1 MRRAIAPPTLLE
13 CNIRMNPSLLLIDDH
28 SLFRAGLR
36 WMLTDAVAGVAV
48 REASSIDEALGG
60 DRRAAPPQLVLLDIQ
75 LPGLNGLDG
84 ITLLHRRWPDCPVI
98 VLSADGSGAT
108 AREALRRGARGFLSK
123 AAPAAQILSTVL
135 AALEAAPGAPAPGP
149 DEGEGG
155 GPRLTARQCEV
166 LELLCQGLSNKVI
179 GKRLFL
185 SENTVRGHVQ
195 AVLAAL
201 KVASRAEAAFAARSR
216 GLVG

>member
-1 MRRAIAPPTLLE
+1 MNSEP
-13 CNIRMNPSLLLIDDH
+13 MNPSLLLIDDH

-36 WMLTDAVAGVAV
+36 FMLTDAIAGVAV
-48 REASSIDEALGG
+48 REAASVDAALAGG
-60 DRRAAPPQLVLLDIQ
+60 RRAPAPRLVLLDIQ

-84 ITLLHRRWPDCPVI
+84 ITLIHRQWPDCAVI
-98 VLSADGSGAT
+98 VLSADGSAAT
-108 AREALRRGARGFLSK
+108 ARDALGRGACGFLSK
-123 AAPAAQILSTVL
+123 AAPAAQILAVVL
-135 AALEAAPGAPAPGP
+135 EALAAAPGAPLATAAPAAI
-149 DEGEGG
+149 DAA
-155 GPRLTARQCEV
+155 RLTARQCEV

-179 GKRLFL
+179 GQRLFL

-201 KVASRAEAAFAARSR
+201 QVSSRSEAAFAARSR

>member
-1 MRRAIAPPTLLE
+1 
-13 CNIRMNPSLLLIDDH
+13 MNPPLLLIDDH

-36 WMLTDAVAGVAV
+36 WMLTDAIGGIAV
-48 REASSIDEALGG
+48 REAASVDEALGG
-60 DRRAAPPQLVLLDIQ
+60 GRRAPAPRLVLLDIQ

-84 ITLLHRRWPDCPVI
+84 ITLLHRQWPDCPVI
-98 VLSADGSGAT
+98 VLSADGSAAT

-123 AAPAAQILSTVL
+123 AAPAAQILGMVL
-135 AALEAAPGAPAPGP
+135 EALAAAPGAPPPAPAPPPG
-149 DEGEGG
+149 DAQ
-155 GPRLTARQCEV
+155 RLTARQCEV

-179 GKRLFL
+179 GQRLHL

-201 KVASRAEAAFAARSR
+201 QVSSRSEAAFAARSR